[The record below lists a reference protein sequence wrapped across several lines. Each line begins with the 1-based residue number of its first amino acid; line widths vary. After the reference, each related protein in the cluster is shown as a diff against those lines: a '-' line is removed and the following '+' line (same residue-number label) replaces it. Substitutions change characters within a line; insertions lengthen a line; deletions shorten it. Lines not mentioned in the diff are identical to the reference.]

1 MGPTFSP
8 CPRPILKR
16 PSTVPD
22 VPSVPRERDEPTEL
36 LAIDRGILQ
45 PVVRFPAR
53 PALSKTFSAHSSTQY
68 DRSPIVV
75 QPNSCALPAR
85 GCPGRTYTLD
95 DAASTFS
102 PRQSSCRKRSPSRA
116 GRHLHPRAAS
126 ALPVAHHADEED
138 DDPTPRASPH
148 APLPAL
154 VPDLS
159 SESDESDGFT
169 SPPNEL
175 IVTGAHPP
183 RSGKAGADS
192 LAMGFA
198 ALHLSESEA
207 LAFLPHPP
215 SSPRMY
221 SSGNAHPPETDARA
235 ARHARTSNNEGSP
248 TRKRHARTRSGA
260 SSEAN
265 ARYKA
270 LSESSR
276 LSGCSLADDLGCLD
290 GF

>member
-53 PALSKTFSAHSSTQY
+53 PALSKTFSAHSSAQY

-85 GCPGRTYTLD
+85 GCPGRTYNLD
-95 DAASTFS
+95 DPTPRS
-102 PRQSSCRKRSPSRA
+102 PRASSSRVRSPSRA
-116 GRHLHPRAAS
+116 GRHLHPRATS
-126 ALPVAHHADEED
+126 ALPIEED

-148 APLPAL
+148 LPLPAL

-175 IVTGAHPP
+175 VVAGRPPLRLPRVPLTELVSSARCPPAQREGRRRLPRYGLRVHAPLPVRGPRVPAPPAVATARVRRGQRAPARNGRALRAPCAHRQRRGEP
-183 RSGKAGADS
+183 DS
-192 LAMGFA
+192 
-198 ALHLSESEA
+198 
-207 LAFLPHPP
+207 
-215 SSPRMY
+215 
-221 SSGNAHPPETDARA
+221 
-235 ARHARTSNNEGSP
+235 
-248 TRKRHARTRSGA
+248 
-260 SSEAN
+260 
-265 ARYKA
+265 
-270 LSESSR
+270 
-276 LSGCSLADDLGCLD
+276 
-290 GF
+290 

>member
-16 PSTVPD
+16 PSTVAD
-22 VPSVPRERDEPTEL
+22 VPSLSRDRDEPTEL

-45 PVVRFPAR
+45 PVVRFPSR
-53 PALSKTFSAHSSTQY
+53 PALSKTFSAHSSAQY

-75 QPNSCALPAR
+75 QPNTCALPAR
-85 GCPGRTYTLD
+85 GCPGRTYSLD
-95 DAASTFS
+95 DPALLASA
-102 PRQSSCRKRSPSRA
+102 RASSSRRRSPSRA
-116 GRHLHPRAAS
+116 GRHLHPRAAA
-126 ALPVAHHADEED
+126 ALPANEED

-175 IVTGAHPP
+175 IAAGAHP
-183 RSGKAGADS
+183 RSGKPGADS
-192 LAMGFA
+192 LSMGLA
-198 ALHLSESEA
+198 SLHLSQSEA

-215 SSPRMY
+215 SP
-221 SSGNAHPPETDARA
+221 
-235 ARHARTSNNEGSP
+235 
-248 TRKRHARTRSGA
+248 
-260 SSEAN
+260 
-265 ARYKA
+265 
-270 LSESSR
+270 
-276 LSGCSLADDLGCLD
+276 
-290 GF
+290 